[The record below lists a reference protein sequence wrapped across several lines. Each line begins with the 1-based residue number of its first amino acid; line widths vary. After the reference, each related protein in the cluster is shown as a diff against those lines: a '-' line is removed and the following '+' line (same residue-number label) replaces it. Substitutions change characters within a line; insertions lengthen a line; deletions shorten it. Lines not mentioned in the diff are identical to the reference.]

1 MIVNDPETTDV
12 TVIIP
17 TFRRSAA
24 LTTTLDRLA
33 QCLPRPGQ
41 IIVHVDA
48 GDDDTGE
55 ILQSRFPAICCIQ
68 SETQQGPGGGRNKLM
83 AAALHEIV
91 VSLDD
96 DSWPI
101 DSDFFVR
108 VHKVADDNPRCGAIA
123 CRIVEADRSESFSEG
138 INDPA
143 GVIVPGISFVGCGAI
158 LRKSAFATTSGYL
171 PLRYAYGMEEAD
183 VSLQLLNNGYEICFC
198 PQLTVFHDCDRDTHH
213 ANAKINAA
221 QITNAALLPF
231 LRYPAMYWGYG
242 FLQVLNRVLFSVR
255 KRRFAG
261 IMTGLLNIPAACW
274 NNRQHKKPVAAK
286 TIDYVRS
293 TKRGESQV

>member
-1 MIVNDPETTDV
+1 VIVNDPETTDV

-143 GVIVPGISFVGCGAI
+143 GVIVPGISFVGCGAV

-213 ANAKINAA
+213 ANARINSA
-221 QITNAALLPF
+221 QITNTALLGF
-231 LRYPAMYWGYG
+231 LRYPLRYFPYAC
-242 FLQVLNRVLFSVR
+242 LQVVSRIVFSLKKRRYSGILSGVVSIPFACLRNRRHRKSVAVKTLATIRRLKQSVR
-255 KRRFAG
+255 
-261 IMTGLLNIPAACW
+261 
-274 NNRQHKKPVAAK
+274 
-286 TIDYVRS
+286 
-293 TKRGESQV
+293 